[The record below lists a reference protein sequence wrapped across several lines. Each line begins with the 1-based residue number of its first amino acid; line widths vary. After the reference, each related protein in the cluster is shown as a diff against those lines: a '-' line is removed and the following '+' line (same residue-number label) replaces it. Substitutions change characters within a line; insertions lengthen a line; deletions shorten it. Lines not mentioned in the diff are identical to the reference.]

1 MFQPFERF
9 KQEYINGLIKLNK
22 IYLVSQ
28 TYTKAFDHFEEAK
41 IDLLFTDYDQ
51 KGLAEIHY
59 SAVKNDKYAS
69 IIDLTNLKHKEKVK
83 EMLSNESKYHVYWA
97 IVKDIREIKKRVDL
111 KYKNNI
117 RRYIS
122 QNTDWRIG
130 SDEIIKPSL
139 QVVFGELFIIL
150 KRGSQSRRVKFDEI
164 EKA

>member
-9 KQEYINGLIKLNK
+9 KSEYINGLIKLNK

-28 TYTKAFDHFEEAK
+28 TYNQGFDHFQEAK

-69 IIDLTNLKHKEKVK
+69 LIDLTNSKHKEKIK
-83 EMLSNESKYHVYWA
+83 EMLDAESKYRVYWA
-97 IVKDIREIKKRVDL
+97 IVKDLNEIKKRVDL
-111 KYKNNI
+111 KYKSNI
-117 RRYIS
+117 KRWITA
-122 QNTDWRIG
+122 NTEWRIG
-130 SDEIIKPSL
+130 ADEVIRPAL
-139 QVVFGELFIIL
+139 QVVFGELFITL
-150 KRGSQSRRVKFDEI
+150 KRGSQSRRIKFDEI